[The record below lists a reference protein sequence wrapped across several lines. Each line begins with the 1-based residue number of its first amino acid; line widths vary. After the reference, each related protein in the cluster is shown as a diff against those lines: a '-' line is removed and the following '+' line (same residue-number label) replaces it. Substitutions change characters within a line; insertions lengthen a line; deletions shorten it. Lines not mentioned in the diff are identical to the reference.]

1 MTGRVN
7 VRRLADI
14 GAQDEETGLE
24 SGTWSIVL
32 KGVPFRLNGGAT
44 EAVNIGGVDFAEATA
59 LAELPADTEDL
70 DSGDLLEVTAGP
82 HTGTVWQIIEAVRSD
97 QQTSRRLPISEVTR
111 PSEWSTP

>member
-1 MTGRVN
+1 VEAWTLPGRIDSTLARGRKLAEARMTGRVN

-44 EAVNIGGVDFAEATA
+44 EAVNIGGV
-59 LAELPADTEDL
+59 
-70 DSGDLLEVTAGP
+70 
-82 HTGTVWQIIEAVRSD
+82 RSEE
-97 QQTSRRLPISEVTR
+97 RLPISAPCGRSSR
-111 PSEWSTP
+111 PSAATSRPRDASPSQR